1 MKTLKILSMAVLTFF
16 LWGCSEDIMD
26 DINRDRNNAQDAD
39 AFAILPDVIL
49 KTAYTAT
56 ATDLA
61 WYASAFVEHSAGQ
74 WAQHHDAD
82 RRLGLAATSH
92 FNNHWNGMY
101 DILNMLNIMKEKTSP
116 GGEEEN
122 NIHALGIAQ
131 ILTAYNLAVLTDFWG
146 DVPWS
151 EAVQGAS
158 FMKPKFDK
166 QSVIYQDIFTLLDDG
181 IANLQAAAADANVPN
196 SSLFD
201 YIYGGNNQS
210 WIRAAY
216 SLKARYH
223 MRLSERDNNAASQ
236 ALAAISNGF
245 QDASQSFLFAKY
257 EPTLIAENPWYQFK
271 FQRSHLAVSSTLFD
285 IMDERND
292 TIRMV
297 NWFSKL
303 GDPPAF
309 IPAPPGE
316 ADRVQGG
323 TYSESLIT
331 YNPDNIPASRTRP
344 TPLMTYHELLFI
356 QAEALHRTGG
366 DFTAALQNAVRAS
379 FAFHGLD
386 QADADAYF
394 VTEVQPRLTANAFN
408 EIMTQKYI
416 AMYEHEASEA
426 YHDYRRVRI
435 PTLHNPNN
443 VTVGFPERNQY
454 GTSEESNNPDN
465 FIEVNI
471 YTQPVWWA
479 GGTEL
484 AP

>member
-26 DINRDRNNAQDAD
+26 DINRDRNNAMEAG
-39 AFAILPDVIL
+39 AFAILPDAVL
-49 KTAYTAT
+49 KTVYTASS
-56 ATDLA
+56 TDLP
-61 WYASAFVEHSAGQ
+61 WYASAFIEHSAGQ
-74 WAQHHDAD
+74 WAQHHDID
-82 RRLGLAATSH
+82 RRLGLDVTSQ

-101 DILNMLNIMKEKTSP
+101 DLLNILGIIIEKTSP

-122 NIHALGIAQ
+122 NIHALGIAK

-151 EAVQGAS
+151 EAIQGAQ

-166 QSVIYQDIFTLLDDG
+166 QSAIYEDIFRMLDEG
-181 IANLQAAAADANVPN
+181 IGHLEAAIALGGATPN
-196 SSLFD
+196 AGNFD
-201 YIYGGNNQS
+201 YLYTGNNQS

-223 MRLSERDNNAASQ
+223 MRLSQRDNNAATQ

-245 QDASQSFLFAKY
+245 ENADQALVFRKWEATS
-257 EPTLIAENPWYQFK
+257 IGENPWYQFK
-271 FQRSHLAVSSTLFD
+271 IQRSHLAVSSTLFNL
-285 IMDERND
+285 MDNRND
-292 TIRMV
+292 PRMDV
-297 NWFSKL
+297 WFSKL

-309 IPAPPGE
+309 NPAPPGE

-331 YNPDNIPASRTRP
+331 YDPDDITGSRTRP
-344 TPLMTYHELLFI
+344 TPLMSYHEFLFI
-356 QAEALHRTGG
+356 QAEALQRTGG
-366 DFTAALQNAVRAS
+366 DFTAATRNAIRAS
-379 FAFHGLD
+379 FVYHGLTAD
-386 QADADAYF
+386 DADAYF
-394 VTEVQPRLTANAFN
+394 DLEVAPLLSANPLN

-416 AMYEHEASEA
+416 AMYEFEASEA

-435 PTLHNPNN
+435 PTLHNPAN

-454 GTSEESNNPDN
+454 GLSEESNNPDN
-465 FIEVNI
+465 FIEVDI

-479 GGTEL
+479 GGAEL

>member
-26 DINRDRNNAQDAD
+26 EINRDRNNAQEVD

-49 KTAYTAT
+49 NTAFTAT

-61 WYASAFVEHSAGQ
+61 WFSSKFIEHSAGQ
-74 WAQHHDAD
+74 WAQSHDAD
-82 RRLGLAATSH
+82 RRIGLDVTSQW
-92 FNNHWNGMY
+92 NNHWNGMY
-101 DILNMLNIMKEKTSP
+101 DILNMLGIMKEKTSP
-116 GGEEEN
+116 GGEEEH
-122 NIHALGIAQ
+122 NIQALGLAQ

-151 EAVQGAS
+151 EAVQGAG

-166 QSVIYQDIFTLLDDG
+166 QSAIYPDIFTLLDDG
-181 IANLQAAAADANVPN
+181 IANLQAAAADPDAPN
-196 SSLFD
+196 ASLFD
-201 YIYGGNNQS
+201 YIYSGNNQA

-223 MRLSERDNNAASQ
+223 MRLSERDNNAASA
-236 ALAAISNGF
+236 ALTAIANGF
-245 QDASQSFLFAKY
+245 QNATQSFLFAKY

-271 FQRSHLAVSSTLFD
+271 FQRSHLAVSSTLFNL
-285 IMDERND
+285 MDDRND
-292 TIRMV
+292 PRMEI
-297 NWFSKL
+297 WFSKL

-309 IPAPPGE
+309 NPAPPGE

-323 TYSESLIT
+323 TYSESLVT
-331 YNPDNIPASRTRP
+331 YNPDNIPGSRTRP
-344 TPLMTYHELLFI
+344 TPMMTYHELLFI
-356 QAEALHRTGG
+356 RAEALHRTGG
-366 DFTAALQNAVRAS
+366 DFTAALQDALRAS
-379 FAFHGLD
+379 FEFHGLT
-386 QADADAYF
+386 AAEADAYF
-394 VTEVQPRLTANAFN
+394 AADVQPRLAANAFN

-416 AMYEHEASEA
+416 AMFEHEASEA

-435 PTLHNPNN
+435 PTLHNPANA
-443 VTVGFPERNQY
+443 TIGFPERNQY
-454 GTSEESNNPDN
+454 GLSEESNNPDN
-465 FIEVNI
+465 FIEVDI

-479 GGTEL
+479 GGAEL

>member
-39 AFAILPDVIL
+39 AFAILPDVIV
-49 KTAYTAT
+49 KTANDAT
-56 ATDLA
+56 GTDLA
-61 WYASAFVEHSAGQ
+61 WYSSIFIEHSAGQ

-82 RRLGLAATSH
+82 RRIGLSATSE

-101 DILNMLNIMKEKTSP
+101 DILNMLRIIRDKTSP

-131 ILTAYNLAVLTDFWG
+131 VLTAYNLAVLTDFWG

-151 EAVQGAS
+151 EAVQVAS

-166 QSVIYQDIFTLLDDG
+166 QSVIYPDIFTLLDDG
-181 IANLQAAAADANVPN
+181 IANLQAAAADASVPN
-196 SSLFD
+196 AGLFD
-201 YIYGGNNQS
+201 YIYNGNNQA

-245 QDASQSFLFAKY
+245 QDAGQSFLFAKY
-257 EPTLIAENPWYQFK
+257 EPTSIGENPWYQFR

-292 TIRMV
+292 TIRMAK
-297 NWFSKL
+297 WFSKL
-303 GDPPAF
+303 GDPAAYN
-309 IPAPPGE
+309 PAPPGE

-331 YNPDNIPASRTRP
+331 YDPDNIPASRTRP

-356 QAEALHRTGG
+356 QAEALQRTGG
-366 DFTAALQNAVRAS
+366 DFATALQNAVRAS
-379 FAFHGLD
+379 FAYHELD

-394 VTEVQPRLTANAFN
+394 VTEVQPRLAANAFN

-435 PTLHNPNN
+435 PTLHNPAN

-454 GTSEESNNPDN
+454 GNSEESNNPDN

-479 GGTEL
+479 GGAEL